1 MSIFQISRFFAI
13 HQNLERVRE
22 VKMAEKILFKKYAN
36 RRLYDTE
43 QSKYVTLTH
52 VADMIKEGRQV
63 EVVDA
68 KTKEDVTAFILT
80 QIILEEAKNKNVLLP
95 APLLHMII
103 QHGGNVLQ
111 EFFDNHLQQT
121 IKNYLIYK
129 KSTDEQFSKWLDMGM
144 DFSTIAQKTMT
155 GLSPFNSF
163 FDQTASEKNQE
174 DKNPK
179 E

>member
-1 MSIFQISRFFAI
+1 MP
-13 HQNLERVRE
+13 
-22 VKMAEKILFKKYAN
+22 EKILLKKYAN

-43 QSKYVTLTH
+43 KSTYVTLAH
-52 VADMIKEGRQV
+52 VAHMIKEGRQV

-80 QIILEEAKNKNVLLP
+80 QIILEEAKNKNALLP
-95 APLLHMII
+95 APLLHLVI

-129 KSTDEQFSKWLDMGM
+129 KTADEQFSKWLDMGM
-144 DFSTIAQKTMT
+144 DFSTMAQKTMS
-155 GLSPFNSF
+155 GLSPFNPF
-163 FDQTASEKNQE
+163 FDQASSEKNQKGE
-174 DKNPK
+174 KPG